1 MCQAANKK
9 KSCLKFFYFFPCK
22 LFFFCFVLL
31 SGKFSHLIKNVYF
44 RWKLSNYVHHVFF
57 RFKHLLRNGHEIMMM
72 NRNGEN
78 LIEKDFNKRLAI
90 E

>member
-1 MCQAANKK
+1 M
-9 KSCLKFFYFFPCK
+9 F
-22 LFFFCFVLL
+22 
-31 SGKFSHLIKNVYF
+31 
-44 RWKLSNYVHHVFF
+44 FF